1 MKPDKVLAF
10 AIIYPVSPVTYSR
23 LSEGRMAYRKIEFL
37 NEKETKLL
45 YLLKENLSEKYA
57 VLTKVRLSEFLYS
70 TQPEGAERFYDEFQK
85 VNLVTVPFAIFD
97 TAERKLMAVVYFSD
111 NDFEGRVLLESQ
123 GVICVEIGAF
133 RDIMTSEALEP
144 YMS

>member
-1 MKPDKVLAF
+1 MSYKKIKF
-10 AIIYPVSPVTYSR
+10 
-23 LSEGRMAYRKIEFL
+23 LSDQ
-37 NEKETKLL
+37 ETKLL
-45 YLLKENLSEKYA
+45 MLLKENVKERYA
-57 VLTKVRLSEFLYS
+57 VLAKIRLSEFLYS
-70 TQPEGAERFYDEFQK
+70 TQPEGSRAFYDEFQK

-111 NDFEGRVLLESQ
+111 NGFEGRVLLESQ

-133 RDIMTSEALEP
+133 RDIMTSEALEL